1 METWLKALEFPTAW
15 KEKLL
20 RMALDPTQQ
29 ESVSKASIAF
39 QSSHL
44 TCSSRWK
51 VIGKSVEH
59 AAICGAGGCTE
70 LCVIK
75 ICSGNSKTTQIGAPN
90 DAARTNRL
98 RPMIV
103 CTDFEHN
110 AFELPPRP
118 RLS

>member
-1 METWLKALEFPTAW
+1 METWLKSLEFPTGW

-20 RMALDPTQQ
+20 RMALGPTQQ
-29 ESVSKASIAF
+29 EAVSKASITF

-51 VIGKSVEH
+51 ILGKSAEL

-75 ICSGNSKTTQIGAPN
+75 ICS
-90 DAARTNRL
+90 DAANTHR
-98 RPMIV
+98 
-103 CTDFEHN
+103 
-110 AFELPPRP
+110 
-118 RLS
+118 